1 MSLLLPV
8 LEGLGNV
15 TFINNLLSSVG
26 VLVSLVPGL
35 LQNRNSPLGILLTP
49 VTPDTGVTRYYNFD
63 VARGMLA
70 PEGIPKPMLLI
81 QVTVKSPIT
90 GPEEG
95 TALHWHRLLQK
106 KTTWYDGVPSVPMCP
121 IAPGES
127 FVYRFQ
133 ADLYDS
139 SWWHSHYSAQYAG
152 GLFGPMIIH
161 GPTDNYPSG
170 IGEVVDFGPVIVSDS
185 YFTDYYTLVEQ
196 SMSNNALVA
205 ALVTSGHTLI
215 QGKGNVDCSTAP
227 AGSNCTTNAGLAKFN
242 FKPGRTHLLRI
253 INTSAA
259 GLMVVSLDNHKM
271 TLFVGQRTD
280 VLITADQRP
289 NAYWLRVRQ
298 PTLCPYYPI
307 KLAPPDVTLVIQ
319 ITQAINATGHTHYE
333 MNGQTFSANYN
344 YPLLNCTFNGN
355 TSYPDDPQWNVF
367 NFGSN
372 ETVRIIWQNN
382 VPFGHPMHIHGQNL
396 YVVGEGV
403 GAYNGVNAVRP
414 SNPQRSDVHS
424 LRPNGY
430 LVTQLVSDNPGVW
443 PFHCH
448 IAWHVGQ
455 GLYINVMQKPEMIQ
469 QGPETP
475 GIIAEACDA
484 WWTYTENNIPDQID
498 PGLKKNRLKKDKFI
512 LL

>member
-1 MSLLLPV
+1 
-8 LEGLGNV
+8 
-15 TFINNLLSSVG
+15 
-26 VLVSLVPGL
+26 
-35 LQNRNSPLGILLTP
+35 
-49 VTPDTGVTRYYNFD
+49 
-63 VARGMLA
+63 
-70 PEGIPKPMLLI
+70 
-81 QVTVKSPIT
+81 
-90 GPEEG
+90 
-95 TALHWHRLLQK
+95 
-106 KTTWYDGVPSVPMCP
+106 MCP

-170 IGEVVDFGPVIVSDS
+170 IGEVVDLGPVIVSDS

-271 TLFVGQRTD
+271 TVVANDFVAVKPYTVNQVQLFVGQRTD

-298 PTLCPYYPI
+298 PTLCV
-307 KLAPPDVTLVIQ
+307 L
-319 ITQAINATGHTHYE
+319 
-333 MNGQTFSANYN
+333 
-344 YPLLNCTFNGN
+344 
-355 TSYPDDPQWNVF
+355 
-367 NFGSN
+367 
-372 ETVRIIWQNN
+372 
-382 VPFGHPMHIHGQNL
+382 
-396 YVVGEGV
+396 
-403 GAYNGVNAVRP
+403 
-414 SNPQRSDVHS
+414 
-424 LRPNGY
+424 
-430 LVTQLVSDNPGVW
+430 
-443 PFHCH
+443 
-448 IAWHVGQ
+448 
-455 GLYINVMQKPEMIQ
+455 
-469 QGPETP
+469 
-475 GIIAEACDA
+475 
-484 WWTYTENNIPDQID
+484 
-498 PGLKKNRLKKDKFI
+498 
-512 LL
+512 